1 MTEISSPL
9 LSIRVPQNLELD
21 EILKVSTLASKQI

>member
-9 LSIRVPQNLELD
+9 LSIIVPQNLELD
-21 EILKVSTLASKQI
+21 EILKVSTLTSKQI